1 VTAKRLDPN
10 GTICDRDP
18 RAAIHLHDAA
28 NLSSHSEGSRSHLLS
43 AENEIAIDSPV
54 SVVAQLI
61 TALAG
66 LATRSLLGALIV
78 YAGKLAEHGL

>member
-1 VTAKRLDPN
+1 MTAKQLDPN
-10 GTICDRDP
+10 GTICDRNP

-43 AENEIAIDSPV
+43 AENEIAIDSPM

-61 TALAG
+61 GPRAG
-66 LATRSLLGALIV
+66 PATRSFLGALIV
-78 YAGKLAEHGL
+78 YAGKLAERSL